1 MKNSLKLILG
11 ITMCLT
17 IACANGNKT
26 VVETDSPEAQVML
39 DKLKA
44 IAQQRQFMFGHHDDP
59 VYGIGWDG
67 DSARSDVK
75 SVCGDYPAMMSF
87 DLGSMGIRIWIM
99 YRWLVFV
106 RRLSHSMNAEGCRL
120 SVGMWI
126 IR

>member
-1 MKNSLKLILG
+1 MKNSSKLILG

-26 VVETDSPEAQVML
+26 TVETDSPEAQAML

-44 IAQQRQFMFGHHDDP
+44 IPQQRQFMFGHHDDT

-87 DLGSMGIRIWIM
+87 DLGRIEI
-99 YRWLVFV
+99 
-106 RRLSHSMNAEGCRL
+106 
-120 SVGMWI
+120 
-126 IR
+126 